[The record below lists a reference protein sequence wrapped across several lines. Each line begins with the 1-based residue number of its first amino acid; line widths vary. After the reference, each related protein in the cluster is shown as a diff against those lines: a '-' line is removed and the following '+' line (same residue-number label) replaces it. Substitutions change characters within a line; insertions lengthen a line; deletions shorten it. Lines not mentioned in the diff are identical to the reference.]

1 MIKSTEK
8 ETLFE
13 VFKVKTFPKLRT
25 VLNNKSRDL
34 KDLQARKKKK
44 IHDYLYYIR
53 SIESPTYSNQP

>member
-34 KDLQARKKKK
+34 KDLQARKKKRSM
-44 IHDYLYYIR
+44 IIYI
-53 SIESPTYSNQP
+53 IFEA